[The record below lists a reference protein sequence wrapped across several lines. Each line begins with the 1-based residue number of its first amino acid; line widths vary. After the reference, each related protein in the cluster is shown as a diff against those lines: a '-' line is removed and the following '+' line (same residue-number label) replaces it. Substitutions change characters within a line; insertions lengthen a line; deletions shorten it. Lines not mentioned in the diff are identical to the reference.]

1 MRFDQTQIAVRE
13 RAMLDIF
20 DIALHVTRVYAWP
33 LLVTFSFGVLPLMVV
48 NHLLVGWMSDI
59 TYEEQFPY
67 RFLWNMMLLVYVEA
81 SLASVFATCFLGQ
94 AVFHERPKLRQVLTD
109 VTRLFPR
116 IALCQLILRVVLPV
130 WVLYLFLDR
139 DYESVGVIDLLFVPA
154 LALLVLVMRSF
165 RPFINEIIVLERNP
179 LRSSDSQTQSVGVR
193 SSRLHGPAS
202 GELFARSLGGVF
214 IGVLLWMAFYGLFL
228 FISGVVFNEWRQRA
242 FMVNVCYPLSPW
254 MVVLYFTV
262 VNFLSYLDVRIRQ
275 EGWEVELQLRAEAAR
290 LTSKMI

>member
-20 DIALHVTRVYAWP
+20 DIALHVTRVFAWP
-33 LLVTFSFGVLPLMVV
+33 LLVTFSFGVVPLMLF
-48 NHLLVGWMSDI
+48 NYLLIGWMTDI
-59 TYEEQFPY
+59 AYEEQFPY
-67 RFLWNMMLLVYVEA
+67 RYLWNMMLLVYIEA

-94 AVFHERPKLRQVLTD
+94 AVFHERPKLRQLLAD
-109 VTRLFPR
+109 VTKLFPH
-116 IALCQLILRVVLPV
+116 IAWCQLFLRVVVPV
-130 WVLYLFLDR
+130 WVLYLFVDR
-139 DYESVGVIDLLFVPA
+139 DYEWAGVIELLFVPA
-154 LALLVLVMRSF
+154 LALYVLGMRSF

-179 LRSSDSQTQSVGVR
+179 LRSRDPQTQSVGVR

-202 GELFARSLGGVF
+202 GELFARSFGSFF
-214 IGVLLWMAFYGLFL
+214 IGVLLWMAFYGMFL
-228 FISGVVFNEWRQRA
+228 FISSVFFNEWRQRE
-242 FMVNVCYPLSPW
+242 FMVTWCYPLSLW

-290 LTSKMI
+290 LTSKLI